1 MSPLFVDAFGQ
12 GDYFGHMIVT
22 LKESKARLSE
32 FVSKAANGEEI
43 VITVH
48 GKPRARLAAISSA
61 GAPKMAG
68 WVRQLCALQQACGT
82 GSQSTN
88 GAAVLRDLREE
99 RA

>member
-1 MSPLFVDAFGQ
+1 
-12 GDYFGHMIVT
+12 MIAT

-32 FVSKAANGEEI
+32 FVTKAANGEEI

-48 GKPRARLAAISSA
+48 GKPRARLAAITSA

-68 WVRQLCALQQACGT
+68 WVRQLRALQQACGT
-82 GSQSTN
+82 GSQPPD